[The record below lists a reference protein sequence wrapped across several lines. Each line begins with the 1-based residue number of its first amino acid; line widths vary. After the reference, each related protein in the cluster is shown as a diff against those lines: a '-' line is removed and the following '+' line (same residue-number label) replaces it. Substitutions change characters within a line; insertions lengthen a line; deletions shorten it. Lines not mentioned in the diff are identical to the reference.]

1 MFGNCHKSAQRS
13 RSTGR
18 PLAFPV
24 ARRFVSALATCGS
37 VISRNDYSAFCF
49 TIALVTLSLINS
61 QSVSARDVVSGGL
74 ATGGEVRSVLNDR
87 QPKALDDV
95 GVDEHLGDQIPLDL
109 NFLASNGD
117 MLKLKEIFRGDR
129 PVILSLNYSGCPM
142 LCNLQLTGLMK
153 GLSKVDWEIGN
164 QFRVVSISIDPRE
177 SPEKAAETRQKY
189 LQEYGR
195 PAGVDG
201 LFFLTGNQNAIDR
214 ITRSIGFKYHYVP
227 DRKEYAHTAVA
238 VLCSPEGRI
247 VRYLYGI
254 EQDPRTLKLSLVEAS
269 EGKVGAPFERILL
282 YCFHYDAKAGRYGPA
297 AMNLMKLGGLF
308 MTAVLAIWLTWH
320 WRHSKPSSATA
331 SAISAA
337 ASAPTGLS

>member
-13 RSTGR
+13 RPTVR
-18 PLAFPV
+18 PLALPV
-24 ARRFVSALATCGS
+24 ARRFVSAFATCGS
-37 VISRNDYSAFCF
+37 VMSRNDCSVICF
-49 TIALVTLSLINS
+49 TMALVTLSLIYS

-297 AMNLMKLGGLF
+297 AMNMMKLGGLF

-320 WRHSKPSSATA
+320 WRHSKPSSPTG
-331 SAISAA
+331 SANPAA
-337 ASAPTGLS
+337 ASATTGLL

>member
-13 RSTGR
+13 RPTGR
-18 PLAFPV
+18 PLALPV
-24 ARRFVSALATCGS
+24 DRRFVSALATCGS
-37 VISRNDYSAFCF
+37 AISRNDCSVICY
-49 TIALVTLSLINS
+49 TMALVTLSLINS

-153 GLSKVDWEIGN
+153 GLSKVDWDIGE

-195 PAGVDG
+195 PSGVDG

-320 WRHSKPSSATA
+320 WRHSKPSSATG
-331 SAISAA
+331 SANPAA
-337 ASAPTGLS
+337 ASATTGLL